1 MFDKQLE
8 DIKKSGLYKDER
20 VIESPQNSTIK
31 VGDRQVLNFC
41 SNNYLGLSNHPQV
54 IESAIEGIKKWGFGL
69 SSVRFICGTQEIHKK
84 LENKISSSRTT
95 LSIWINFYLII
106 NR

>member
-41 SNNYLGLSNHPQV
+41 SNM
-54 IESAIEGIKKWGFGL
+54 IIFIKSL
-69 SSVRFICGTQEIHKK
+69 
-84 LENKISSSRTT
+84 
-95 LSIWINFYLII
+95 
-106 NR
+106 